1 MRCVI
6 VGAGAMGSLFAAHLA
21 RTEAQTWV
29 CDPWAEHI
37 AAIRRDGLRVRREGA
52 ETSVP
57 LRATTDPREPG
68 VADFVMLWVKYHQ
81 TARALEGAAPLVG
94 PSTVIV
100 TLQNGLGNVELVRE
114 RFPANRVF
122 YGLTTLTSE
131 LLGPGHIEASYA
143 GRGETSFWSLDGRRD
158 AQMVALHALLNQA
171 GINTLIAPDI
181 EVTIWKKLVV
191 NCGLNTLCAITGLN
205 VGRLAGQP
213 EAWRLL
219 DGIADEIVAL
229 AAARGIALGR
239 EAAHAYLR
247 SVADQA
253 RAHEPSMLIDVR
265 HRRPT
270 EIECLNGGVLRECDQ
285 RGIPAP
291 CNRAV
296 YSLIKVI
303 EANSVRRT

>member
-6 VGAGAMGSLFAAHLA
+6 LGAGAMGSLFAAHLA
-21 RTEAQTWV
+21 RTDAETWV

-37 AAIRRDGLRVRREGA
+37 DAIRRGGLRVTREGV
-52 ETSVP
+52 ETSLP
-57 LRATTDPREPG
+57 LQATTDPGEPG
-68 VADFVMLWVKYHQ
+68 AADVLMLWVKYHQ
-81 TARALEGAAPLVG
+81 TARALESAAPLVG

-114 RFPANRVF
+114 RFPASRVL

-131 LLGPGHIEASYA
+131 LLGPGRIEASYA

-158 AQMVALHALLNQA
+158 AQMEAVRDLLERA
-171 GINTLIAPDI
+171 GIHAIIAPDI

-191 NCGLNTLCAITGLN
+191 NCGLNTLCAITGLT
-205 VGRLAGQP
+205 VGGLAERP
-213 EAWRLL
+213 EAWALL

-229 AAARGIALGR
+229 AEARGIPLGR
-239 EAAHAYLR
+239 AAAHEYLR
-247 SVADQA
+247 WVAHEA

-270 EIECLNGGVLRECDQ
+270 EIECLNGAILRECDR
-285 RGIPAP
+285 RGIAAP
-291 CNRAV
+291 YNRAV
-296 YSLIKVI
+296 YSLIKVL
-303 EANSVRRT
+303 EAGK